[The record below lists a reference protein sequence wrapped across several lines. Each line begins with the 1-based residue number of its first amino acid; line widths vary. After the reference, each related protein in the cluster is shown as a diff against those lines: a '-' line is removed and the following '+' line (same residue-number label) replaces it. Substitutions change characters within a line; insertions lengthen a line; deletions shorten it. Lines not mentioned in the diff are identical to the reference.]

1 MNIFNKLFEKPVSLI
16 SAFYLI
22 VFLSVVGLGL
32 FYISNN
38 NSVVQNTFPP
48 KLTDTL
54 GVVKELDILEPMISA
69 AVDMSLVNNADQA
82 TLDKGK
88 QLYSTICASCH
99 GNDGKGDGPAGAA
112 LNPKPRNFHEAEGW
126 KNGRKFTDLYNT
138 LQKGILTSG
147 MPAYDYMP
155 AMDRVA
161 IISYVQTF
169 MPEPPVDTPDELA
182 KLDQTYGL
190 SAGTKQPGQIPLA
203 SAISLVVNQNS
214 SVETKILN
222 VLDKVSDPSL
232 ESQFTLFKSVT
243 DNYRTALTSVLNTP
257 EALASVDSFKSL
269 IFSNAGRNGF
279 SASILRLSNN
289 EITSLYTL
297 LKTVLA

>member
-1 MNIFNKLFEKPVSLI
+1 MNIFNKLFEKPVGLI

-22 VFLSVVGLGL
+22 VFLSVLGLGL
-32 FYISNN
+32 FYISHN

-48 KLTDTL
+48 KMTDTL

-126 KNGRKFTDLYNT
+126 KNGRKFTELYNT

-279 SASILRLSNN
+279 SASVLRLSNN

>member
-1 MNIFNKLFEKPVSLI
+1 MNIFNKLFEKPVGLI

-22 VFLSVVGLGL
+22 VFLSVLGLGL
-32 FYISNN
+32 FYISHN

-48 KLTDTL
+48 KMTDTL

-112 LNPKPRNFHEAEGW
+112 LNPKPRNFHETEGW
-126 KNGRKFTDLYNT
+126 KNGRKFTELYNT

-214 SVETKILN
+214 SVENKILN
-222 VLDKVSDPSL
+222 VLDKISDPSL

-269 IFSNAGRNGF
+269 VFSNAGRNGF
-279 SASILRLSNN
+279 SASVLRLSNN